1 VLLLLPVIS
10 DCGEVVPELPLLKPW
25 YRLLRQEGRV
35 LLEHGRTVV
44 AFEGAAARAFLPALL
59 PLLDGSRNVDEI
71 CELIGPKVRL
81 AVENAL
87 ELLGR
92 NGLLV
97 AGPRLA
103 EDDHAR
109 AVAESLAAAG
119 ASVFG
124 MSEIATRLATTQV
137 HLIGDEAA
145 CDGLARLL
153 QRSGICAF
161 RGDAPGGATPGLVVV
176 GPGGDRAR
184 INRLALE
191 NGAEWLPV
199 GEFDGRTVS
208 VGPLI
213 VPRESACFECL
224 LLRRESTSG
233 CAQELALFR
242 DVAARPGPRPSL
254 LAAAVALAA
263 ELVVRWIGVR
273 DPFLPGTLF
282 TLDAEEGISV
292 ASHTVL
298 RVPRCPACSSSAGL
312 APPSPWHEAQAA

>member
-71 CELIGPKVRL
+71 CELIGPKVRV

-87 ELLGR
+87 ELLGH
-92 NGLLV
+92 NGLLL

-103 EDDHAR
+103 EDDHGR

-119 ASVFG
+119 VSVLG
-124 MSEIATRLATTQV
+124 IDEIATRLATTPVQ
-137 HLIGDEAA
+137 LLGDEAA
-145 CDGLARLL
+145 CDALGRLL

-161 RGDAPGGATPGLVVV
+161 RGDPPGSATPGLVVV

-184 INRLALE
+184 TNRLALE

-199 GEFDGRTVS
+199 GEFDGRAVS

-213 VPRESACFECL
+213 VPRESACFEYL

-242 DVAARPGPRPSL
+242 DVAVPADPRPSL

-263 ELVVRWIGVR
+263 ELVVRWIGAR

-282 TLDAEEGISV
+282 TLDAEEGFSV